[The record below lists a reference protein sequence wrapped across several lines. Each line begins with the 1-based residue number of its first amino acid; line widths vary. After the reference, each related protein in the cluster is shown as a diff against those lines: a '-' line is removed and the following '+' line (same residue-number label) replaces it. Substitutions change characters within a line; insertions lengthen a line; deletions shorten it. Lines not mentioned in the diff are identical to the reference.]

1 MNNKIKKTFLAQ
13 VILRDVQ
20 RAEGL
25 CEQVGRTGTSS
36 FSSSESTHKQTQ
48 HLVRHCQHHHAV
60 FVCLQVNE
68 LIRRA
73 KAWRIRSWEDESE
86 RVTRPRA
93 YLLSVLVITAYH
105 RVPDDIQEQRRFIR
119 LAERWVLGVCE
130 VTCEKILVCLLNGH
144 LIVFNFRKDQR
155 IALENIISYNNN
167 NNNNNNNII

>member
-1 MNNKIKKTFLAQ
+1 MITADPFLYAQ
-13 VILRDVQ
+13 VISRDVQ

-73 KAWRIRSWEDESE
+73 KAWRIKNWEGKKK
-86 RVTRPRA
+86 VTKPRA
-93 YLLSVLVITAYH
+93 YLLSVLVITAYE
-105 RVPDDIQEQRRFIR
+105 RVPDDVKEQKKFLR
-119 LAERWVLGVCE
+119 LAE
-130 VTCEKILVCLLNGH
+130 
-144 LIVFNFRKDQR
+144 Q
-155 IALENIISYNNN
+155 
-167 NNNNNNNII
+167 